1 MKHELKI
8 TEDNYREVV
17 LKRGIITCWI
27 LLAIC
32 LVVKIFGGNFFNIVC
47 NDENFVKIC
56 NYIDNTWIFYSISYI
71 SFIMSS
77 VLLLLIVRDDKK
89 LFTKN
94 TLMFWIIISIYWI
107 FKLLVQLN
115 IIPIDFS
122 IYNILDLVS
131 LYLFLLLFS
140 KKKVKPIIAIILMFI
155 FTFASVFIKNTGITY
170 TVSESALV
178 GLIFMIDYYI
188 MLILTYLY
196 SKKLIRRKK

>member
-47 NDENFVKIC
+47 EHKVFINIC
-56 NYIDNTWIFYSISYI
+56 NYIDNGWIFFAISYI
-71 SFIMSS
+71 SFTVTSI
-77 VLLLLIVRDDKK
+77 LLLLIVRDDKK

-94 TLMFWIIISIYWI
+94 TLIFLIVISIYWT
-107 FKLLVQLN
+107 FKLLVQLK

-122 IYNILDLVS
+122 IYNILDYS
-131 LYLFLLLFS
+131 CLYLLLLIFT
-140 KKKVKPIIAIILMFI
+140 KKPIKPLITIVLMFV
-155 FTFASVFIKNTGITY
+155 FTLISVIVKNTGMTY
-170 TVSESALV
+170 IVSESALI

-196 SKKLIRRKK
+196 SKKLIRRNK